1 MSVKTKESKKIRDLI
16 RIGVFSAL
24 WIAISWIIACT
35 IGFFSPILMILPCI
49 LALGGAVI
57 LVVMLA
63 KVNTRGGIMISSFL
77 FGICLFSM
85 VPYGMLFF
93 CTFAGGIIGEII
105 YDTAGE
111 NSKAAKIIGITF
123 PMLGIALGEYIP
135 LCYMQDAFRSF
146 YVEKYTSPIGDAA
159 MELIN
164 TPLVII
170 LVIVTIICS
179 VTGYFWGERI
189 INKRMTNENIK
200 NSSKGTK

>member
-1 MSVKTKESKKIRDLI
+1 
-16 RIGVFSAL
+16 
-24 WIAISWIIACT
+24 
-35 IGFFSPILMILPCI
+35 
-49 LALGGAVI
+49 
-57 LVVMLA
+57 MLA